1 VLADFPAGAGAEF
14 MDCRRLAVVD
24 EKRVIGQTHALDLQA
39 LDLVLAHGS
48 VAQAGA
54 ADPSAG
60 TDDALH

>member
-1 VLADFPAGAGAEF
+1 MVGAS
-14 MDCRRLAVVD
+14 AVVD
-24 EKRVIGQTHALDLQA
+24 VKRVVGQAHALHLQA